1 MQIINYFDYDDKTS
15 IISQLE
21 ILQGEWRAIGF
32 LLSLLKEGTFHEKL
46 GNGALFI
53 LLDEEKLTDGKPS
66 VASFA
71 TFCDRDEVISELRPW
86 IGFVFTVPAWRG
98 RHLAG
103 KIIES
108 CMKVAE
114 TAYPE
119 SEYVY
124 VSTDEE
130 GLYEKYG
137 FEFFTKMKT
146 GWGEESRVYRR
157 MINADKRNY

>member
-1 MQIINYFDYDDKTS
+1 
-15 IISQLE
+15 
-21 ILQGEWRAIGF
+21 
-32 LLSLLKEGTFHEKL
+32 
-46 GNGALFI
+46 
-53 LLDEEKLTDGKPS
+53 
-66 VASFA
+66 
-71 TFCDRDEVISELRPW
+71 
-86 IGFVFTVPAWRG
+86 
-98 RHLAG
+98 
-103 KIIES
+103 
-108 CMKVAE
+108 MKVAE

-137 FEFFTKMKT
+137 FDFFEKMKT